1 MRLSRFVQI
10 TLVLPFVKG
19 DLAYRFLLFH
29 FYIKTY
35 SAMTKKKDTTI
46 DEKLNDLDEQI
57 KAFLDDIEDWKTNS
71 DTTACEETGISGLDD
86 NFGYVRESRYVDK
99 GVTYF
104 IPVNPKPEGEYKL
117 EELVVFA
124 NEEDTYHERR
134 KNKLYFKSDTKKVL
148 RITMWIRKVTG
159 NDPSNGVLF
168 SLYREGC
175 RVPVFKR
182 LEQIDPDGFEYSFT
196 YEDTGKL
203 LPGRYFLL
211 IGNMENDLEAKSPLE
226 IMGTQLCYRFR
237 ILTEGTYLPKPK
249 VRRVSV
255 SRPDVQETVC
265 GTSGKLDI
273 KVALKGYI
281 EDTYDFCAYCYNT
294 DHQLIGRVE
303 TDAKLISK
311 GSNTWLKFSLESAYI
326 WVAGDYSLVFVYN
339 EEPAYVFSFH
349 LSSQAFVQ
357 CEVRELQPDSFHY
370 LMVKYCEKKVVWQGR
385 ICKLPGMRNIRE
397 RFVSLIEE
405 TVFDELCRRK
415 GVEITKRNKHFVMI
429 GAESSI
435 QPKVATCLSS
445 MFSLGNIQMDEVDA
459 TSLITSK
466 NSLNP
471 YEEVNTLMS
480 NRLDS
485 TIFLK
490 QFSALLSPNGLPVL
504 RKITNALNDQEHSW
518 SLVLCG
524 TESEV
529 EQLFEAVPEWR
540 AYFPEEYWLEFGNYS
555 FSDVLYR
562 LIYQLEKRKYK
573 LSPDAE
579 LRLYHATKQSW
590 DNGKLMHWGEKEIID
605 FVESTLLPVVRKR
618 MMKRVLKSASQD
630 IQALQTLYADD
641 LELSF
646 DGHRMN
652 SFEENMK
659 PLLAMVG
666 LKEVKERLTEHFNL
680 SCLQKMRQ
688 QVGLPVGDIGP
699 YHMIFT
705 GNPGT
710 GKTTVAKLI
719 GKIYHS
725 LGILSKGDV
734 VVTDRSHIVGQYLG
748 DTEKNMLDILEK
760 SRGNVLFID
769 EAYTLYCRKDDRSDY
784 GLRAI
789 EVLLPVLAQKNPDML
804 VIMAGYEKEMELMM
818 SGNQGLAG
826 RFPHKLHFSDYTV
839 DELFQ
844 IGQNLLDKGE
854 YWLPEA
860 TEDIF
865 RRLIAEAV
873 ANKNALF
880 SNARWVEQ
888 VITTG
893 ILPAMA
899 KRLMRNCDTLSKE
912 MLRTIEPSDVEEGM
926 FRFINVLADKPQR
939 NPIGFRA

>member
-646 DGHRMN
+646 DGNRMN

>member
-1 MRLSRFVQI
+1 
-10 TLVLPFVKG
+10 
-19 DLAYRFLLFH
+19 
-29 FYIKTY
+29 
-35 SAMTKKKDTTI
+35 MTKKKDTTI

-294 DHQLIGRVE
+294 DHQLIGKVE

-646 DGHRMN
+646 DGSRMN

>member
-1 MRLSRFVQI
+1 
-10 TLVLPFVKG
+10 
-19 DLAYRFLLFH
+19 
-29 FYIKTY
+29 
-35 SAMTKKKDTTI
+35 MTKKKDTTI

-294 DHQLIGRVE
+294 DHQLIGKVE

-490 QFSALLSPNGLPVL
+490 QFSALFSPNGLPVL

-540 AYFPEEYWLEFGNYS
+540 VYFPEEYWLEFGNYS

-646 DGHRMN
+646 DGSRMN

>member
-1 MRLSRFVQI
+1 
-10 TLVLPFVKG
+10 
-19 DLAYRFLLFH
+19 
-29 FYIKTY
+29 
-35 SAMTKKKDTTI
+35 MTKKKDTTI
-46 DEKLNDLDEQI
+46 DENLNDLDEQI
-57 KAFLDDIEDWKTNS
+57 KAFLDDTENWKTNS
-71 DTTACEETGISGLDD
+71 DTTACEGTGISGLDD
-86 NFGYVRESRYVDK
+86 NSGYLRESRYVDK

-124 NEEDTYHERR
+124 NKEDTYHERR
-134 KNKLYFKSDTKKVL
+134 KNKLYFKPDTKKVL
-148 RITMWIRKVTG
+148 RITMRIRKVTE

-182 LEQIDPDGFEYSFT
+182 LEQIDPDGYQHSFT

-203 LPGRYFLL
+203 LSGRYFLL
-211 IGNMENDLEAKSPLE
+211 IGNMENEWGVKSPLE
-226 IMGTQLCYRFR
+226 TVGTQLCYRFQL
-237 ILTEGTYLPKPK
+237 LTKGTYLPKPK

-255 SRPDVQETVC
+255 SRPDVQESVC
-265 GTSGKLDI
+265 GTSGKLDV

-281 EDTYDFCAYCYNT
+281 EDTYDFCVYCYNS
-294 DHQLIGRVE
+294 DHQLIGKVE
-303 TDAKLISK
+303 TDGKLISK
-311 GSNTWLKFSLESAYI
+311 GSNTWLKFSLNSSYI

-370 LMVKYCEKKVVWQGR
+370 LMVKYCERKIVWQGR

-405 TVFDELCRRK
+405 TVFDELRQRN
-415 GVEITKRNKHFVMI
+415 GLEITRRNKHFVMI

-435 QPKVATCLSS
+435 QSKVATCLSS
-445 MFSLGNIQMDEVDA
+445 MFSLGNNQVDKVDA
-459 TSLITSK
+459 TSLIISK

-471 YEEVNTLMS
+471 YEEVDTLMN
-480 NRLDS
+480 NRLES
-485 TIFLK
+485 TICLK
-490 QFSALLSPNGLPVL
+490 QFSVLLSPNGLPVL

-555 FSDVLYR
+555 FSDILYR
-562 LIYQLEKRKYK
+562 LMYQLEQYSYK
-573 LSPDAE
+573 FSPDAE
-579 LRLYHATKQSW
+579 LCLYNATKQSW
-590 DNGKLMHWGEKEIID
+590 DNGKLIHWGEKEIID
-605 FVESTLLPVVRKR
+605 FVESTLLPVIRKR

-630 IQALQTLYADD
+630 IQVLQTLYADD

-646 DGHRMN
+646 DGNRMN

-666 LKEVKERLTEHFNL
+666 LTEVKERLTEHFNL

-688 QVGLPVGDIGP
+688 QVGLPVDDIGP

-839 DELFQ
+839 DELLQ

-854 YWLPEA
+854 YWLPEV

-899 KRLMRNCDTLSKE
+899 KRLMRNRDTLSKE
-912 MLRTIEPSDVEEGM
+912 LLRTIEPSDVEEGM
-926 FRFINVLADKPQR
+926 LRFVNNVLADKPQR

>member
-1 MRLSRFVQI
+1 MFLACMRLSRFVQI

-294 DHQLIGRVE
+294 DHQLIGKVE

-490 QFSALLSPNGLPVL
+490 QFSALLSPNG
-504 RKITNALNDQEHSW
+504 
-518 SLVLCG
+518 
-524 TESEV
+524 
-529 EQLFEAVPEWR
+529 
-540 AYFPEEYWLEFGNYS
+540 
-555 FSDVLYR
+555 
-562 LIYQLEKRKYK
+562 
-573 LSPDAE
+573 
-579 LRLYHATKQSW
+579 
-590 DNGKLMHWGEKEIID
+590 
-605 FVESTLLPVVRKR
+605 
-618 MMKRVLKSASQD
+618 
-630 IQALQTLYADD
+630 
-641 LELSF
+641 
-646 DGHRMN
+646 
-652 SFEENMK
+652 
-659 PLLAMVG
+659 
-666 LKEVKERLTEHFNL
+666 
-680 SCLQKMRQ
+680 
-688 QVGLPVGDIGP
+688 
-699 YHMIFT
+699 FT
-705 GNPGT
+705 G
-710 GKTTVAKLI
+710 
-719 GKIYHS
+719 
-725 LGILSKGDV
+725 
-734 VVTDRSHIVGQYLG
+734 VT
-748 DTEKNMLDILEK
+748 
-760 SRGNVLFID
+760 
-769 EAYTLYCRKDDRSDY
+769 
-784 GLRAI
+784 
-789 EVLLPVLAQKNPDML
+789 
-804 VIMAGYEKEMELMM
+804 
-818 SGNQGLAG
+818 
-826 RFPHKLHFSDYTV
+826 
-839 DELFQ
+839 
-844 IGQNLLDKGE
+844 
-854 YWLPEA
+854 
-860 TEDIF
+860 
-865 RRLIAEAV
+865 
-873 ANKNALF
+873 
-880 SNARWVEQ
+880 
-888 VITTG
+888 
-893 ILPAMA
+893 
-899 KRLMRNCDTLSKE
+899 
-912 MLRTIEPSDVEEGM
+912 
-926 FRFINVLADKPQR
+926 
-939 NPIGFRA
+939 

>member
-1 MRLSRFVQI
+1 
-10 TLVLPFVKG
+10 
-19 DLAYRFLLFH
+19 
-29 FYIKTY
+29 
-35 SAMTKKKDTTI
+35 MTKKKDTTI

-294 DHQLIGRVE
+294 DHQLIGKVE

-490 QFSALLSPNGLPVL
+490 QFSALFSPNGLPVL

-540 AYFPEEYWLEFGNYS
+540 VYFPEEYWLEFGNYS

-579 LRLYHATKQSW
+579 LRLYHVTKQSW

-646 DGHRMN
+646 DGSRMN